1 MAALRLLALLPLLSA
16 AAPASLAPT
25 CSSLTIDARAPV
37 HTTAAYYASFNIDSS
52 TDRSFFLLDW
62 TAPALRSAAAGLTA
76 APARLRFGGTGNN
89 ALIYNFSNTP
99 CTPAGRGHTCLNE
112 STWAGVAAVAAAA
125 VRRPPS
131 PPAATTRSALP
142 YAAHTRHTRTPHMPH
157 THTGCA
163 HSLWSEHVPWRAR

>member
-16 AAPASLAPT
+16 AAPASSLAPT

-37 HTTAAYYASFNIDSS
+37 HTTAAYFASFNIDSS

-62 TAPALRSAAAGLTA
+62 AAPALRSAAAGLAA

-125 VRRPPS
+125 VRLAPS
-131 PPAATTRSALP
+131 PVGLHPRPRTPALP
-142 YAAHTRHTRTPHMPH
+142 YAAHSRH
-157 THTGCA
+157 THT
-163 HSLWSEHVPWRAR
+163 HNTHRARPSSLV